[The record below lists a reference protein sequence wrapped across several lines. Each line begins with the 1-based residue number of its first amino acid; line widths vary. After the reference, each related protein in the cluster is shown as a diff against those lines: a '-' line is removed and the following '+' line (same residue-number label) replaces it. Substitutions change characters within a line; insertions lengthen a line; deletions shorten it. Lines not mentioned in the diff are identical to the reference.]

1 MQIPLF
7 IQIYK
12 KSNISENFVERL
24 LNYST
29 DKRIITDDPNTQ
41 GLPNYQGFIN
51 NRHDQTILSLLT
63 KKFRYSHL
71 NKNATNASDI
81 NKINVNLMPNIF
93 YVYRKLKFKSYYEL
107 RRKCRHY

>member
-1 MQIPLF
+1 MAG

-29 DKRIITDDPNTQ
+29 DKRIITDDPNTL
-41 GLPNYQGFIN
+41 GLPNYQGFID
-51 NRHDQTILSLLT
+51 NRHDQTVLSLLT
-63 KKFRYSHL
+63 KKFRFSHL
-71 NKNATNASDI
+71 NKNTTNATDL

-93 YVYRKLKFKSYYEL
+93 YVYRRLKFKSFYEL
-107 RRKCRHY
+107 RRISGH